1 MRWRSV
7 IAEGWW
13 SLAANLSQT
22 VAASLTVLIGMLLLG
37 LFIGLG
43 TWTLA
48 WSNHVKR
55 ELAVHVYFQP
65 NATRSAETAL
75 LRRLQVDPYVKA
87 GGIRFIS
94 KEAAFRQMEKRTPD
108 LTEALPFNPLGD
120 TFELTPTR
128 PEDVDRLYDSL
139 VKPGL
144 PPHVH
149 DVSDGRQ
156 ISHRV
161 LQVAHV
167 VEAIFF
173 AAALALVA
181 ASVLLIANTI
191 RLSVFSRRR
200 EIEVM
205 KLVGATNWHVRAPF
219 MVEGLL
225 CGLIGSLVAVV
236 LLLLGRLFLL
246 PTIVPS
252 LSGDADVHAL
262 GFPLTAL
269 LLLAMGLGV
278 GALGSALTLRRFLR
292 V

>member
-1 MRWRSV
+1 V
-7 IAEGWW
+7 VAEGWW

-43 TWTLA
+43 TWTLS
-48 WSNHVKR
+48 WSNHVKH
-55 ELAVHVYFQP
+55 ELTVHVYFQS
-65 NATRSAETAL
+65 NAPRSAENSL
-75 LRRLQVDPYVKA
+75 MRRLQSDPLVKSVH
-87 GGIRFIS
+87 FVS
-94 KEAAFRQMEKRTPD
+94 KQAAFRSMQKRTPD
-108 LTEALPFNPLGD
+108 LTQALAYNPLGD
-120 TFELTPTR
+120 TFEITPQR
-128 PEDVDRLYDSL
+128 PEDVDKVYASL
-139 VKPGL
+139 ASPKPPG
-144 PPHVH
+144 VR
-149 DVSDGRQ
+149 DVADGRQ
-156 ISHRV
+156 ISHRI
-161 LQVAHV
+161 LQVAHI

-173 AAALALVA
+173 AAAFALVA

-205 KLVGATNWHVRAPF
+205 KLVGATNWFVRAPF

-246 PTIVPS
+246 PAVLPS
-252 LSGDADVHAL
+252 LSGDAGVHAL
-262 GFPLTAL
+262 DFPLTAL
-269 LLLAMGLGV
+269 LLLLMGLGV
-278 GALGSALTLRRFLR
+278 GALGSGLTLRRFLR

>member
-1 MRWRSV
+1 V

-43 TWTLA
+43 TWTLS
-48 WSNHVKR
+48 WSNHVKH
-55 ELAVHVYFQP
+55 ELTVHVYFQP
-65 NATRSAETAL
+65 AAARSAENAL
-75 LRRLQVDPYVKA
+75 MRRLQSDPLVKSVH
-87 GGIRFIS
+87 FVS
-94 KEAAFRQMEKRTPD
+94 KEAAFRSMQKRTPD
-108 LTEALPFNPLGD
+108 LTAALPYNPLGD
-120 TFELTPTR
+120 TFEITPTR
-128 PEDVDRLYDSL
+128 PEDVDKVYASL
-139 VKPGL
+139 VSPKP
-144 PPHVH
+144 PQVH
-149 DVSDGRQ
+149 NVADRQQ
-156 ISHRV
+156 ISHRI
-161 LQVAHV
+161 LQVAHI

-173 AAALALVA
+173 AAAFALVA

-205 KLVGATNWHVRAPF
+205 KLVGATNWFVRAPF

-236 LLLLGRLFLL
+236 LLLLGRVFLL
-246 PTIVPS
+246 PAVLPS

-278 GALGSALTLRRFLR
+278 GALGSGLTLRRFLR

>member
-1 MRWRSV
+1 M
-7 IAEGWW
+7 
-13 SLAANLSQT
+13 
-22 VAASLTVLIGMLLLG
+22 AASLTVLIGMLLLG
-37 LFIGLG
+37 LFIALG

-55 ELAVHVYFQP
+55 ELAVHVYFQS
-65 NATRSAETAL
+65 NATRSDENAL
-75 LRRLQVDPYVKA
+75 LRRLQVNPYVKA

-94 KEAAFRQMEKRTPD
+94 KEAAFRQVAREAPD

-120 TFELTPTR
+120 TFELTPTK

-139 VKPGL
+139 VRPGL
-144 PPHVH
+144 PHVH
-149 DVSDGRQ
+149 NVSDGRQ
-156 ISHRV
+156 VSHRI
-161 LQVAHV
+161 LQVAHI

-173 AAALALVA
+173 AAAFALVA
-181 ASVLLIANTI
+181 ASVLLISNTI

-219 MVEGLL
+219 MVEGVL

-236 LLLLGRLFLL
+236 LLLLGRVFLL

-278 GALGSALTLRRFLR
+278 SALGSGLTLRRFLR